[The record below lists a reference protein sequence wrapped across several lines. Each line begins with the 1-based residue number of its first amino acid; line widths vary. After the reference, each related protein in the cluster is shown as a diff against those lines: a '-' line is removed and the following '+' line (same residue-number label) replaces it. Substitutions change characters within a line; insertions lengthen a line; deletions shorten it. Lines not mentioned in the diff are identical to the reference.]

1 MSQFDILDEKARD
14 IIQNRILKGMIGPGS
29 DTWGV
34 DESEEII
41 SDYPLQRYFSSIIF
55 PDKTICKTIDEK
67 ESADAESEALKE
79 AKETNEENLEK
90 PKEEDSKFSGIANP
104 NDDDLKISQNNF
116 FPTNIGISVALRKDI
131 KSIDIVFSF
140 GLYYQPKQYEIKIK
154 IPQAGY
160 DSFFEEGIP
169 VPLIWRDILKY
180 EDGFMFLERDLK
192 GEQSKPERENG
203 EYGQFDRFKHYSN
216 LKRQTE
222 EGGYFSAYYYIN
234 YLEKLVSR
242 VWKRKDIQRPE
253 TIIIENTTKPIPLNI
268 GEGIY
273 KDTRV
278 GYNIKVY
285 PSSSSNY
292 VKVQL
297 VNLSEKHA
305 SNRFSNKSEPLNK
318 KCLFQSSIAIKSE
331 GIVEYKDQSLST
343 YYSDPEIE
351 DKEAEEIEFIYRNVN
366 CYAVGHNCS
375 AKWNENHT
383 TVETTFL
390 PEQNIKDVINEF
402 DDNTLDDCL
411 DIKNLSHWGLP
422 METVILNLKRFV
434 RSYKEWIDK
443 QVSDL
448 QKLRKQEIEIANHLI
463 ERQKENYNRLNANI
477 DLLKDANVFKAF
489 QIANTAMLIQMII
502 SNDIS
507 FNGKDSNKGIE
518 GEKEVSKIRTDVE
531 FNSLDFFKSYQ
542 FGSNDRIK
550 ESPKYRPFQL
560 AFFILSLEE
569 MVNPEKRS
577 EKNTVDLIW
586 FPTGGGKTEAY
597 LAVTAFTI
605 AFRRIKNDIVFGG
618 TSVIMRYTLRLLT
631 AQQFER
637 ASRLITALEFLRK
650 QKEFKNDLKGGDGN
664 EITIGLWVGQAST
677 PNTIQDANKLL
688 DGEKYGMEAEAQK
701 GETGDP
707 HKYNEFQISS
717 CPWCGTKSIS
727 KDKNSNGKEI
737 WKYGFKSKRSDF
749 VIHCLNQKCTFHQ
762 RLPIQVID
770 EVLYENPPTLL
781 FGTVDKFAMLAWQE
795 NAHNFFKAN
804 TEDGLPPDL
813 IIQDELHLL
822 NGPLGSVT
830 GLFEST
836 IELLCTKNGIGP
848 KIISSTATTRNTDL
862 QIKRLYGNRKVN
874 VFPPSGINFD
884 DSFFAKESK
893 ECKRRYIGF
902 MPTGKTAI
910 DTQLQL
916 LAHLLVSRLEVFK
929 NKETKQRTD
938 NYWTIVS
945 YYNSLKDVGKIYNKV
960 GDEVSNFTSTL
971 QYRLSQLFQP
981 FDDYTFNFYG
991 IPSRTEELTSRVES
1005 AKIKSVLKE
1014 IEKPFQ
1020 EKNISERFTD
1030 KKIRYTTIEDVI
1042 DFVLAT
1048 NMISVG
1054 IDISRLNIMLLN
1066 GMPKNIAE
1074 YIQAS
1079 SRVGRKTKGLAIT
1092 LLDPNRAREKSY
1104 FEHFINFHSAFYKC
1118 VEPICITPFTENT
1131 IDKMLTT
1138 AFVTYIRN
1146 KVPAMAKDDAARY
1159 FEKEKADEFID
1170 FIKNRFSE
1178 NEEIMAY
1185 FINALNNLIDDW
1197 QSRANLGS
1205 KLTYKALLKRP
1216 TESQDDGV
1224 DWATMQSM
1232 REIDTDTFVEIK
1244 SVY

>member
-1 MSQFDILDEKARD
+1 MSQFDILDQTPRD
-14 IIQNRILKGMIGPGS
+14 IIQSRILKGMIGPGS
-29 DTWGV
+29 DIWGV
-34 DESEEII
+34 EDIEENI
-41 SDYPLQRYFSSIIF
+41 SDYPLQRYFSGIVF
-55 PDKTICKTIDEK
+55 PEKTICKTIDEK
-67 ESADAESEALKE
+67 ENADAESEASKE
-79 AKETNEENLEK
+79 VKETNEENIEK
-90 PKEEDSKFSGIANP
+90 PKEIETKLTGIASFN
-104 NDDDLKISQNNF
+104 NNELKISQNNF
-116 FPTNIGISVALRKDI
+116 FPTNIGLSVAIQKDI
-131 KSIDIVFSF
+131 KTIDVTFSF
-140 GLYYQPKQYEIKIK
+140 GLYYQPKQSEIKIK
-154 IPQAGY
+154 IIQAGY
-160 DSFFEEGIP
+160 DSFFEDGIP
-169 VPLIWRDILKY
+169 IPLAWRDILKY
-180 EDGFMFLERDLK
+180 ENGFMFLERDLK
-192 GEQSKPERENG
+192 GEQSKPERGNG
-203 EYGQFDRFKHYSN
+203 EYGQFDKFKYSSN
-216 LKRQTE
+216 LKLQTD

-242 VWKRKDIQRPE
+242 VWKRKDFEITE
-253 TIIIENTTKPIPLNI
+253 KIVIENTTKPILLNL
-268 GEGIY
+268 GHGIY

-285 PSSSSNY
+285 PASNSNY
-292 VKVQL
+292 IKVQL
-297 VNLSEKHA
+297 VNLSEKHP

-318 KCLFQSSIAIKSE
+318 KCLFQTTISIKSE
-331 GIVEYKDQSLST
+331 GITEYKDHTLST
-343 YYSDPEIE
+343 YYPDGELE
-351 DKEAEEIEFIYRNVN
+351 DKEAEEIEFIYRNVKS
-366 CYAVGHNCS
+366 YAVGHNCS

-383 TVETTFL
+383 LAETTFL

-411 DIKNLSHWGLP
+411 DIKNLSYWGVP
-422 METVILNLKRFV
+422 KKAIISNLKRFIK
-434 RSYKEWIDK
+434 SYKGW
-443 QVSDL
+443 
-448 QKLRKQEIEIANHLI
+448 I
-463 ERQKENYNRLNANI
+463 ERQKIESNKLSRNEIKIANRIIGRQKESLNRLDSNI
-477 DLLKDANVFKAF
+477 DLLSDDKVFKAF
-489 QIANTAMLIQMII
+489 QLANTAMLIQMII
-502 SNDIS
+502 SIDVS
-507 FNGKDSNKGIE
+507 FNGKDATKGIE
-518 GEKEVSKIRTDVE
+518 GEKDIDKIRTDVD
-531 FNSLDFFKSYQ
+531 FNSLDFFKNYPFSIE
-542 FGSNDRIK
+542 NRIK
-550 ESPKYRPFQL
+550 SSPKYRPFQL
-560 AFFILSLEE
+560 AFLILSIEE
-569 MVNPEKRS
+569 MVNPEKRQQN
-577 EKNTVDLIW
+577 NTVDLIW

-605 AFRRIKNDIVFGG
+605 AYRRINNDLNFGG

-637 ASRLITALEFLRK
+637 ASRLISALEFLRR
-650 QKEFKNDLKGGDGN
+650 QKEFKSDLKDGDGN

-677 PNTIQDANKLL
+677 PNTIQEANKLL

-701 GETGDP
+701 GENGDP

-727 KDKNSNGKEI
+727 KDKKSNGKEV

-749 VIHCLNQKCTFHQ
+749 IIYCLNQKCTFHK
-762 RLPIQVID
+762 RLPIQVVD
-770 EVLYENPPTLL
+770 EVLYQNPPTLL

-804 TEDGLPPDL
+804 TDEGLPPDL

-848 KIISSTATTRNTDL
+848 KIISSTATIRNTDL
-862 QIKRLYGNRKVN
+862 QIKKLYGNRRVN
-874 VFPPSGINFD
+874 VFPPSGINYE
-884 DSFFAKESK
+884 DSFFAKESNK
-893 ECKRRYIGF
+893 SKRRYIGF

-929 NKETKQRTD
+929 NAATKSRTD

-971 QYRLSQLFQP
+971 QYRLSTLFQP
-981 FDDYTFNFYG
+981 FDEYAFNYYG

-1014 IEKPFQ
+1014 IEKPFDESKLVTN
-1020 EKNISERFTD
+1020 EKGLRYLTD
-1030 KKIRYTTIEDVI
+1030 VV

-1079 SRVGRKTKGLAIT
+1079 SRVGRKNKGLVIT

-1104 FEHFINFHSAFYKC
+1104 FEHFINFHCAFYKC
-1118 VEPICITPFTENT
+1118 VEPISITPFTENT

-1138 AFVTYIRN
+1138 AFVAYIRN
-1146 KVPAMAKDDAARY
+1146 KIPAMAQDDAARY
-1159 FEKEKADEFID
+1159 FEKVKADEFID
-1170 FIKNRFSE
+1170 FIQKRFSDDP
-1178 NEEIMAY
+1178 EITSY
-1185 FINALNNLIDDW
+1185 FICSINELIEDW
-1197 QSRANLGS
+1197 QNRASLGS
-1205 KLTYKALLKRP
+1205 KLTYKSLLKRP
-1216 TESQDDGV
+1216 TERQDDGV

>member
-1 MSQFDILDEKARD
+1 MSQFDILDEKARE
-14 IIQNRILKGMIGPGS
+14 IIQSRILQGMIGPGS

-34 DESEEII
+34 EDKEEII
-41 SDYPLQRYFSSIIF
+41 SDYPLQRYFSGIVF
-55 PDKTICKTIDEK
+55 PDKTICKSIDEK
-67 ESADAESEALKE
+67 ENSDAESDASIES
-79 AKETNEENLEK
+79 KETNEEVMEK
-90 PKEEDSKFSGIANP
+90 QKEVETKISGIANP
-104 NDDDLKISQNNF
+104 NDDELKISQNNF
-116 FPTNIGISVALRKDI
+116 FPTNIGLSVALQKDI
-131 KSIDIVFSF
+131 KTIDVTFSF
-140 GLYYQPKQYEIKIK
+140 GLYYQPKQSEIKIK
-154 IPQAGY
+154 INQVGY

-169 VPLIWRDILKY
+169 IPLAWRDILKY
-180 EDGFMFLERDLK
+180 EEGFMFLERDLK
-192 GEQSKPERENG
+192 GEQSKPKRENG
-203 EYGQFDRFKHYSN
+203 EYGQFDKFKHYSN

-242 VWKRKDIQRPE
+242 VWKRKDFQITE
-253 TIIIENTTKPIPLNI
+253 KVVIKNSTKPILLNL
-268 GEGIY
+268 GDGIY
-273 KDTRV
+273 IDTKV

-285 PSSSSNY
+285 PASKSKY
-292 VKVQL
+292 VKVQV
-297 VNLSEKHA
+297 VNLSEKHP

-318 KCLFQSSIAIKSE
+318 KCLFQTEISIKSN
-331 GIVEYKDQSLST
+331 GITEYKDHTLST
-343 YYSDPEIE
+343 YYPDAELE

-366 CYAVGHNCS
+366 SYAVGHNCS
-375 AKWNENHT
+375 AKWNENHS
-383 TVETTFL
+383 VIQTTFL

-402 DDNTLDDCL
+402 DDNSLDDCL
-411 DIKNLSHWGLP
+411 DIKNLSNWGLP
-422 METVILNLKRFV
+422 KETIISNLKRFV
-434 RSYKEWIDK
+434 KSYLEWIE
-443 QVSDL
+443 
-448 QKLRKQEIEIANHLI
+448 KQETEVNKLTRAESEIANRLVD
-463 ERQKENYNRLNANI
+463 RQKENFNRLNSNV
-477 DLLKDANVFKAF
+477 DLLNDDKVFRAF
-489 QIANTAMLIQMII
+489 QIANTAMLIQLIV
-502 SNDIS
+502 SNDKRL
-507 FNGKDSNKGIE
+507 GKI
-518 GEKEVSKIRTDVE
+518 EKEISE
-531 FNSLDFFKSYQ
+531 FDAELNFDNLVFFKTYDSKKQ
-542 FGSNDRIK
+542 LGFI
-550 ESPKYRPFQL
+550 PKYRPFQL

-569 MVNPEKRS
+569 MVDPEKRQQ
-577 EKNTVDLIW
+577 KNTVDLIW

-605 AFRRIKNDIVFGG
+605 AYRRIKNDLNFGG

-637 ASRLITALEFLRK
+637 ASRLITSLEFLRK
-650 QKEFKNDLKGGDGN
+650 QKEFKNDLKDGEGN

-677 PNTIQDANKLL
+677 PNDVEGAAFLVKKM
-688 DGEKYGMEAEAQK
+688 GEEAGKKDLK
-701 GETGDP
+701 GEP
-707 HKYNEFQISS
+707 EKYNEFQISS
-717 CPWCGTKSIS
+717 CPFCGTKTIS
-727 KDKNSNGKEI
+727 KGNNH
-737 WKYGFKSKRSDF
+737 WKYGFDSKQGRQKDF
-749 VIHCLNQKCTFHQ
+749 IISCLNQKCTFHK
-762 RLPIQVID
+762 RLPIQVVD
-770 EVLYENPPTLL
+770 EVLYQNPPTLL

-804 TEDGLPPDL
+804 TDEGLPPDL

-874 VFPPSGINFD
+874 VFPPSGINYD

-893 ECKRRYIGF
+893 ESKRRYIGF

-929 NKETKQRTD
+929 NLETKSRTD

-981 FDDYTFNFYG
+981 FDEYSFNFYG

-1014 IEKPFQ
+1014 IEKPFNESKLVTR
-1020 EKNISERFTD
+1020 EKGLKYLTD
-1030 KKIRYTTIEDVI
+1030 VV

-1054 IDISRLNIMLLN
+1054 IDISRLNIMVLN

-1118 VEPICITPFTENT
+1118 VEPISITPFTENT

-1146 KVPAMAKDDAARY
+1146 KIPAMAKDDAARY

-1170 FIKNRFSE
+1170 FIKIRFGDNPDIIS
-1178 NEEIMAY
+1178 Y
-1185 FINALNNLIDDW
+1185 FISSINELIKDW
-1197 QSRANLGS
+1197 QNRASLGS
-1205 KLTYKALLKRP
+1205 KLTYKSLLKRP
-1216 TESQDDGV
+1216 TERQDYGV

>member
-1 MSQFDILDEKARD
+1 MNQFDILDEKARD
-14 IIQNRILKGMIGPGS
+14 IIQSRILKGMIGPGS

-34 DESEEII
+34 EDKEEII
-41 SDYPLQRYFSSIIF
+41 SDYPLQRYFSGIVF
-55 PDKTICKTIDEK
+55 PDKTICKTIYEK
-67 ESADAESEALKE
+67 ENADAESDASIES
-79 AKETNEENLEK
+79 KETNEEVIEK
-90 PKEEDSKFSGIANP
+90 QKVVETKLTGIANP
-104 NDDDLKISQNNF
+104 NDDELKISQNNF
-116 FPTNIGISVALRKDI
+116 FPTNIGLSVALQKDI
-131 KSIDIVFSF
+131 KTIDVTFSF
-140 GLYYQPKQYEIKIK
+140 GLYYQPKQSEIKIK
-154 IPQAGY
+154 INQAGY

-169 VPLIWRDILKY
+169 IPLAWRDILKY
-180 EDGFMFLERDLK
+180 EEGFMFLERDLK

-203 EYGQFDRFKHYSN
+203 EYGQFDNFKHYNN

-242 VWKRKDIQRPE
+242 VWKRKDFQITE
-253 TIIIENTTKPIPLNI
+253 KVVIENTTKPILLNL
-268 GEGIY
+268 GDGIY
-273 KDTRV
+273 KDTKV

-285 PSSSSNY
+285 PASNSNY

-297 VNLSEKHA
+297 VNLSEKHP
-305 SNRFSNKSEPLNK
+305 SNRFSNKSESLNK
-318 KCLFQSSIAIKSE
+318 KCLFQTVISIKSD
-331 GIVEYKDQSLST
+331 GITEYKDHTLST
-343 YYSDPEIE
+343 YYPEVELE

-366 CYAVGHNCS
+366 SYAVGHNCS

-383 TVETTFL
+383 VAETTFL

-402 DDNTLDDCL
+402 DNNSLDDCL
-411 DIKNLSHWGLP
+411 DIKNLSNWGFP
-422 METVILNLKRFV
+422 KETVISNLKRFV
-434 RSYKEWIDK
+434 KSYKEWIE
-443 QVSDL
+443 
-448 QKLRKQEIEIANHLI
+448 KQETDVNELNRTESEIANRLI
-463 ERQKENYNRLNANI
+463 DRQKENFNRLNSNV
-477 DLLKDANVFKAF
+477 DLLNDDKVFRAF
-489 QIANTAMLIQMII
+489 QIANTAMLIQLIV
-502 SNDIS
+502 SNDKRL
-507 FNGKDSNKGIE
+507 GKV
-518 GEKEVSKIRTDVE
+518 EKEISE
-531 FNSLDFFKSYQ
+531 FDIELNFDNLEFFKTYDSKKQ
-542 FGSNDRIK
+542 LGFI
-550 ESPKYRPFQL
+550 PKYRPFQL

-569 MVNPEKRS
+569 MVKPEKRQQ
-577 EKNTVDLIW
+577 KNTVDLIW

-605 AFRRIKNDIVFGG
+605 AYRRIKNDLNFGG

-637 ASRLITALEFLRK
+637 ASRLISSLEFLRK
-650 QKEFKNDLKGGDGN
+650 QKEFKNDLKDGEGN

-677 PNTIQDANKLL
+677 PNTIQEANKLL

-701 GETGDP
+701 GNNGDP

-717 CPWCGTKSIS
+717 CPWCGTKLIS
-727 KDKNSNGKEI
+727 KVKNTNGKEV
-737 WKYGFKSKRSDF
+737 WKYGFKSKRNDF
-749 VIHCLNQKCTFHQ
+749 IINCLNQKCTFHK
-762 RLPIQVID
+762 RLPIQVVD
-770 EVLYENPPTLL
+770 EVLYQNPPTLL

-804 TEDGLPPDL
+804 TDEGLPPDL

-836 IELLCTKNGIGP
+836 IELLCTKNGIAP

-874 VFPPSGINFD
+874 VFPPSGINYD

-893 ECKRRYIGF
+893 KSKRRYIGF

-916 LAHLLVSRLEVFK
+916 LAHLLVSRLEVYK
-929 NKETKQRTD
+929 NLETKSRTD

-971 QYRLSQLFQP
+971 QYRLSQLFHP
-981 FDDYTFNFYG
+981 FDEYSFNFYG

-1014 IEKPFQ
+1014 IEKPFDESKLVTR
-1020 EKNISERFTD
+1020 EKGLKYLTD
-1030 KKIRYTTIEDVI
+1030 VV

-1054 IDISRLNIMLLN
+1054 IDISRLNIMVLN

-1079 SRVGRKTKGLAIT
+1079 SRVGRKTRGLAIT

-1118 VEPICITPFTENT
+1118 VEPISITPFTENT

-1138 AFVTYIRN
+1138 AFVAYIRN
-1146 KVPAMAKDDAARY
+1146 KIPAMAKDDAARY
-1159 FEKEKADEFID
+1159 FEKGKAEEFID
-1170 FIKNRFSE
+1170 FIKIRFGDDPDIIS
-1178 NEEIMAY
+1178 Y
-1185 FINALNNLIDDW
+1185 FINSINKLIEDW
-1197 QSRANLGS
+1197 QNRASLGS
-1205 KLTYKALLKRP
+1205 KLTYKSLLKRP
-1216 TESQDDGV
+1216 TDRQDDGV

>member
-1 MSQFDILDEKARD
+1 MSKFDFLDEKARD
-14 IIQNRILKGMIGPGS
+14 IIQSRILKGMIGPGS

-34 DESEEII
+34 EDKEEII
-41 SDYPLQRYFSSIIF
+41 SDYPLQRYFSGIVF
-55 PDKTICKTIDEK
+55 PNKTICKTIDEK
-67 ESADAESEALKE
+67 ENTEAQSDAPIGST
-79 AKETNEENLEK
+79 ETNEEDFQR
-90 PKEEDSKFSGIANP
+90 PKENETKLSGIANP
-104 NDDDLKISQNNF
+104 NDDELKISQNNF
-116 FPTNIGISVALRKDI
+116 FPTNIGLSIALQKDI
-131 KSIDIVFSF
+131 KTIDVTFSF
-140 GLYYQPKQYEIKIK
+140 GLYYQPKQSEIKIK
-154 IPQAGY
+154 INQAGY

-169 VPLIWRDILKY
+169 IPLAWRDILKY
-180 EDGFMFLERDLK
+180 ENGFMFLERELK
-192 GEQSKPERENG
+192 GEQTKPEREEG
-203 EYGQFDRFKHYSN
+203 EYGQYDRFKTKSN
-216 LKRQTE
+216 LTRQSQ

-234 YLEKLVSR
+234 YLDKIINKGR
-242 VWKRKDIQRPE
+242 IWKRKDFQITE
-253 TIIIENTTKPIPLNI
+253 TIVIENTIKPILLNL
-268 GEGIY
+268 GDSIY

-285 PSSSSNY
+285 PASNSNY

-297 VNLSEKHA
+297 VNLSEKHP

-318 KCLFQSSIAIKSE
+318 KCLFQSSIAIQSD
-331 GIVEYKDQSLST
+331 GITEYKDHSLST
-343 YYSDPEIE
+343 YYPDAELE

-366 CYAVGHNCS
+366 SYAVGHNCS

-383 TVETTFL
+383 IAETTFL

-402 DDNTLDDCL
+402 DDNSLDDCLDDCL
-411 DIKNLSHWGLP
+411 DIKNLSNWGLP
-422 METVILNLKRFV
+422 KETVISNLKRFV
-434 RSYKEWIDK
+434 KSYKEWIE
-443 QVSDL
+443 
-448 QKLRKQEIEIANHLI
+448 KQETEVNKLNRAENEIANRLLD
-463 ERQKENYNRLNANI
+463 RQKENFNRLNFNV
-477 DLLKDANVFKAF
+477 DLLSDDKVFRAF
-489 QIANTAMLIQMII
+489 QIANTAMFIQLIV
-502 SNDIS
+502 SNDKRL
-507 FNGKDSNKGIE
+507 GKV
-518 GEKEVSKIRTDVE
+518 EKEISE
-531 FNSLDFFKSYQ
+531 FDTELNFDNLDFFRTYDSKKHLG
-542 FGSNDRIK
+542 FI
-550 ESPKYRPFQL
+550 PKYRPFQL

-569 MVNPEKRS
+569 IVNPEKRQ
-577 EKNTVDLIW
+577 ERNTVDLIW

-597 LAVTAFTI
+597 LTVTAFTI
-605 AFRRIKNDIVFGG
+605 AYRRINNDLNFGG

-637 ASRLITALEFLRK
+637 ASRLISALEFLRK
-650 QKEFKNDLKGGDGN
+650 QKEFKNDLKDGEGN

-677 PNTIQDANKLL
+677 PNTIQEANKLL

-701 GETGDP
+701 GINGDP

-727 KDKNSNGKEI
+727 KVKNSNGEEV

-749 VIHCLNQKCTFHQ
+749 IIHCLNQKCTFRK
-762 RLPIQVID
+762 RLPIQVVD
-770 EVLYENPPTLL
+770 EVLYQNPPTLL

-804 TEDGLPPDL
+804 TDEGLPPDL

-874 VFPPSGINFD
+874 VFPPSGINYD
-884 DSFFAKESK
+884 YSFFAKESK
-893 ECKRRYIGF
+893 ESKRRYIGF

-916 LAHLLVSRLEVFK
+916 LAHLLVSRLEVYK
-929 NKETKQRTD
+929 NLETKSRTD

-981 FDDYTFNFYG
+981 FDEYSFNFYG

-1014 IEKPFQ
+1014 IEKPFDESKLVTR
-1020 EKNISERFTD
+1020 EKGLKYLTD
-1030 KKIRYTTIEDVI
+1030 VV

-1054 IDISRLNIMLLN
+1054 IDISRLNIMVLN

-1118 VEPICITPFTENT
+1118 VEPISITPFTENT

-1146 KVPAMAKDDAARY
+1146 KIPAMAKDDAARY
-1159 FEKEKADEFID
+1159 FEKEKAQEFID
-1170 FIKNRFSE
+1170 FIKIRFGDDPDIIS
-1178 NEEIMAY
+1178 Y
-1185 FINALNNLIDDW
+1185 FINSINELIEDW
-1197 QSRANLGS
+1197 QNRASLGS
-1205 KLTYKALLKRP
+1205 KLTYKSLLKRP
-1216 TESQDDGV
+1216 TERQDDGV

>member
-14 IIQNRILKGMIGPGS
+14 IIQGRILKGMIGPGS

-34 DESEEII
+34 EDKEEII
-41 SDYPLQRYFSSIIF
+41 SDYPLQRYFSGIVF

-67 ESADAESEALKE
+67 ENTEAQSDAPIGST
-79 AKETNEENLEK
+79 ETNEEDFQR
-90 PKEEDSKFSGIANP
+90 PKENETKLSGIANP
-104 NDDDLKISQNNF
+104 NDDELKISQNNF
-116 FPTNIGISVALRKDI
+116 FPTNIGLSVALQKDI
-131 KSIDIVFSF
+131 NTIDVTFSF
-140 GLYYQPKQYEIKIK
+140 GLYYQPKQSEIKIK
-154 IPQAGY
+154 INQAGY

-169 VPLIWRDILKY
+169 IPLAWRDILKY
-180 EDGFMFLERDLK
+180 EEGFMFLERDLK

-203 EYGQFDRFKHYSN
+203 EYGQFDKFKHFSN

-242 VWKRKDIQRPE
+242 VWKRKDFQITE
-253 TIIIENTTKPIPLNI
+253 KIVIENTSKPILLNL
-268 GEGIY
+268 GDGIY

-285 PSSSSNY
+285 PASNSNY
-292 VKVQL
+292 IKVQI
-297 VNLSEKHA
+297 VNLSEKHP

-318 KCLFQSSIAIKSE
+318 KCLFQTVISIKSE
-331 GIVEYKDQSLST
+331 GITEYKDHTLST
-343 YYSDPEIE
+343 YYPDAELE

-366 CYAVGHNCS
+366 SYAVGHNCS

-383 TVETTFL
+383 LAETTFL

-402 DDNTLDDCL
+402 DDNSLDDCL
-411 DIKNLSHWGLP
+411 DIKNLSNWGLP
-422 METVILNLKRFV
+422 KETVIANLKRFV
-434 RSYKEWIDK
+434 KSYKEWIE
-443 QVSDL
+443 
-448 QKLRKQEIEIANHLI
+448 KQETEVIKLNRTESEIANRLLD
-463 ERQKENYNRLNANI
+463 RQKENFNRLNSNV
-477 DLLKDANVFKAF
+477 DLLNDDKVFRAF
-489 QIANTAMLIQMII
+489 QIANTAMLIQLIV
-502 SNDIS
+502 SNDKRL
-507 FNGKDSNKGIE
+507 GKV
-518 GEKEVSKIRTDVE
+518 EKEISEFDVE
-531 FNSLDFFKSYQ
+531 LNFDNLEFFKTYDSKKQ
-542 FGSNDRIK
+542 LGFI
-550 ESPKYRPFQL
+550 PKYRPFQL

-569 MVNPEKRS
+569 MVNPEKRQQ
-577 EKNTVDLIW
+577 KNTVDLIW

-605 AFRRIKNDIVFGG
+605 AYRRINNDLNFGG

-637 ASRLITALEFLRK
+637 ASRLISSLEFLRK
-650 QKEFKNDLKGGDGN
+650 QKEFKNDLKDGEGN

-677 PNTIQDANKLL
+677 PNTIQEANKLL

-701 GETGDP
+701 GNNGDP

-727 KDKNSNGKEI
+727 KVKNNNGKEV

-749 VIHCLNQKCTFHQ
+749 IIHCLNQKCTFHK
-762 RLPIQVID
+762 RLPIQVVD
-770 EVLYENPPTLL
+770 EVLYQNPPTLL

-804 TEDGLPPDL
+804 TDEGLPPDL

-874 VFPPSGINFD
+874 VFPPSGINYD

-893 ECKRRYIGF
+893 ESKRRYIGF

-929 NKETKQRTD
+929 NLETKSRTD

-981 FDDYTFNFYG
+981 FDEYSFNFYG

-1014 IEKPFQ
+1014 IEKPFDESKLVTR
-1020 EKNISERFTD
+1020 EKGLKYLTD
-1030 KKIRYTTIEDVI
+1030 VV

-1054 IDISRLNIMLLN
+1054 IDISRLNIMVLN

-1118 VEPICITPFTENT
+1118 VEPISITPFTENT

-1146 KVPAMAKDDAARY
+1146 KIPAMAKDDAARY
-1159 FEKEKADEFID
+1159 FEKEKAEEFIH
-1170 FIKNRFSE
+1170 FIKNRFGDDPDITS
-1178 NEEIMAY
+1178 Y
-1185 FINALNNLIDDW
+1185 FISSINDLIEDW
-1197 QSRANLGS
+1197 QNRASLGS
-1205 KLTYKALLKRP
+1205 KLTYKSLLKRP
-1216 TESQDDGV
+1216 TERQDDGV

>member
-1 MSQFDILDEKARD
+1 MSQFDTLDKKARD
-14 IIQNRILKGMIGPGS
+14 IIQSRILKGMIGPGS
-29 DTWGV
+29 DTWGI
-34 DESEEII
+34 EETEEII
-41 SDYPLQRYFSSIIF
+41 SDYPLQRYFSAIVF

-67 ESADAESEALKE
+67 EDADAESEAPIE
-79 AKETNEENLEK
+79 SNEVNEEDLK
-90 PKEEDSKFSGIANP
+90 KQKEDESKLSGIANQ
-104 NDDDLKISQNNF
+104 NDNEIKISQNNF
-116 FPTNIGISVALRKDI
+116 FPTNIGLSVALKKDI
-131 KSIDIVFSF
+131 KIIDVTFSF
-140 GLYYQPKQYEIKIK
+140 GLYYKPKQSEIKIK
-154 IPQAGY
+154 INQAGY

-169 VPLIWRDILKY
+169 IPLAWREILKF
-180 EDGFMFLERDLK
+180 ENGFMFLERELK

-203 EYGQFDRFKHYSN
+203 EYGQLDSFKNKSN
-216 LKRQTE
+216 LKRQTD

-234 YLEKLVSR
+234 FLEKLVSR
-242 VWKRKDIQRPE
+242 VWKRKDFQITE
-253 TIIIENTTKPIPLNI
+253 KIVIDNTTKPILLNL
-268 GEGIY
+268 GDGIY

-278 GYNIKVY
+278 GYNIKFY
-285 PSSSSNY
+285 PASNANY
-292 VKVQL
+292 VKIQL
-297 VNLSEKHA
+297 VNLSEKHP

-318 KCLFQSSIAIKSE
+318 KCLFQTSIAIQSV
-331 GIVEYKDQSLST
+331 GITEYKDHTLST
-343 YYSDPEIE
+343 YYPDAELE

-366 CYAVGHNCS
+366 SFAVGHNCS
-375 AKWNENHT
+375 AKWSENHT
-383 TVETTFL
+383 LAETTFL

-402 DDNTLDDCL
+402 DDNSLDDCL
-411 DIKNLSHWGLP
+411 DIKNLSYWGLSR
-422 METVILNLKRFV
+422 EKVISNLKRFV
-434 RSYKEWIDK
+434 SSYKGWIE
-443 QVSDL
+443 
-448 QKLRKQEIEIANHLI
+448 KQEAEAIKLNRTENGIASRLI
-463 ERQKENYNRLNANI
+463 NRQKENHERLISNV
-477 DLLKDANVFKAF
+477 DLLLNDNVFKAF
-489 QIANTAMLIQMII
+489 QIANTAMLIQLII
-502 SNDIS
+502 SNDIR
-507 FNGKDSNKGIE
+507 FGKV
-518 GEKEVSKIRTDVE
+518 EKELSEIDKDLN
-531 FNSLDFFKSYQ
+531 FDNLDFFKTYDSKKHLG
-542 FGSNDRIK
+542 FI
-550 ESPKYRPFQL
+550 PKYRPFQL
-560 AFFILSLEE
+560 AFFILSIEE
-569 MVNPEKRS
+569 MVNPEKRQQ
-577 EKNTVDLIW
+577 KNTVDLIW

-605 AFRRIKNDIVFGG
+605 AHRRINNELNFGG

-637 ASRLITALEFLRK
+637 ASRLISALEFLRK
-650 QKEFKNDLKGGDGN
+650 QQEFKNDLKDGEGN

-677 PNTIQDANKLL
+677 PNTIQEANKLL

-701 GETGDP
+701 GNNGDP

-717 CPWCGTKSIS
+717 CPWCGTKAIS
-727 KDKNSNGKEI
+727 KVKNTNGKEV
-737 WKYGFKSKRSDF
+737 WKYGFKSKRNDLI
-749 VIHCLNQKCTFHQ
+749 IHCLNQKCTFHK
-762 RLPIQVID
+762 RLPIQVVD
-770 EVLYENPPTLL
+770 EVLYENPPTIL

-804 TEDGLPPDL
+804 TDEGRPPDL

-830 GLFEST
+830 GLFESA

-874 VFPPSGINFD
+874 VFPPSGINYD

-893 ECKRRYIGF
+893 ESKRRYIGF

-929 NKETKQRTD
+929 NLETKSSTD

-981 FDDYTFNFYG
+981 FDEYSFNFYG

-1014 IEKPFQ
+1014 IEKPFDESKLVTR
-1020 EKNISERFTD
+1020 EKGLKYLTD
-1030 KKIRYTTIEDVI
+1030 VV

-1054 IDISRLNIMLLN
+1054 IDISRLNIMVLN

-1079 SRVGRKTKGLAIT
+1079 SRVGRKTKGLVIT

-1118 VEPICITPFTENT
+1118 VEPISITPFTENT

-1146 KVPAMAKDDAARY
+1146 KIPAMASDDSARY
-1159 FEKEKADEFID
+1159 FEKIKADEFID
-1170 FIKNRFSE
+1170 FITNRFDDNPE
-1178 NEEIMAY
+1178 VTAY
-1185 FINALNNLIDDW
+1185 FMSSLNRLIDDW
-1197 QSRANLGS
+1197 QNRANSGS

-1216 TESQDDGV
+1216 TERQDDGV

>member
-1 MSQFDILDEKARD
+1 MSQFDVLDEKARD
-14 IIQNRILKGMIGPGS
+14 IIQSRILKGMIGPGS

-34 DESEEII
+34 EDKEEII
-41 SDYPLQRYFSSIIF
+41 SDYPLQRYFSGIVF

-67 ESADAESEALKE
+67 ENNEAQSDAPIGST
-79 AKETNEENLEK
+79 ETNEEDFQRS
-90 PKEEDSKFSGIANP
+90 KENETKSLGISNP
-104 NDDDLKISQNNF
+104 NDDELKISQNNF
-116 FPTNIGISVALRKDI
+116 FPTNIGLSIALQKNI
-131 KSIDIVFSF
+131 KAIDVTFSF
-140 GLYYQPKQYEIKIK
+140 GLYYQPKPSEIKIK
-154 IPQAGY
+154 INQAGY

-169 VPLIWRDILKY
+169 IPLAWRDLLKY
-180 EDGFMFLERDLK
+180 ENGYMFLERELQ
-192 GEQSKPERENG
+192 GEQTKQGREEG
-203 EYGQFDRFKHYSN
+203 EYGQYDRFKTKSN
-216 LKRQTE
+216 LTRQSP
-222 EGGYFSAYYYIN
+222 EGGYFSAYYYIS
-234 YLEKLVSR
+234 YLDKIVNKGR
-242 VWKRKDIQRPE
+242 IWKRKDFQITE
-253 TIIIENTTKPIPLNI
+253 TIVIATTIKPILLNL
-268 GEGIY
+268 GDGIH

-278 GYNIKVY
+278 AYNIKVY
-285 PSSSSNY
+285 AASNSNY
-292 VKVQL
+292 LKVQI
-297 VNLSEKHA
+297 VNLSEKHP

-318 KCLFQSSIAIKSE
+318 KCLFQAAISIKSE
-331 GIVEYKDQSLST
+331 GITEYKDYTLST
-343 YYSDPEIE
+343 YYPPGELE
-351 DKEAEEIEFIYRNVN
+351 DKETEEIEFVYRKVN
-366 CYAVGHNCS
+366 SYAVGHNCS

-383 TVETTFL
+383 VAETTFL

-402 DDNTLDDCL
+402 DDNSLDDCI
-411 DIKNLSHWGLP
+411 DIKYLSNWGLP
-422 METVILNLKRFV
+422 KESVISNLKRFV
-434 RSYKEWIDK
+434 KSYKEWTE
-443 QVSDL
+443 
-448 QKLRKQEIEIANHLI
+448 KQEKEVNKLNRAENEIANRLLD
-463 ERQKENYNRLNANI
+463 RQKEIFNRLNFNV
-477 DLLKDANVFKAF
+477 DLLNDDKVYRAF
-489 QIANTAMLIQMII
+489 QIANTAMLIQLIV
-502 SNDIS
+502 SKDKRL
-507 FNGKDSNKGIE
+507 GKE
-518 GEKEVSKIRTDVE
+518 EKEISEFDLELNFDNLEFFKNYDSKKH
-531 FNSLDFFKSYQ
+531 LDF
-542 FGSNDRIK
+542 I
-550 ESPKYRPFQL
+550 PKYRPFQL

-569 MVNPEKRS
+569 IVNPDKRQQ
-577 EKNTVDLIW
+577 KNTVDLIW

-605 AFRRIKNDIVFGG
+605 AYRRINNEQNFRG

-637 ASRLITALEFLRK
+637 ASRLISSLEFLRK
-650 QKEFKNDLKGGDGN
+650 QKEFKSDLKYGEGN

-677 PNTIQDANKLL
+677 PNTIQEANKLL

-701 GETGDP
+701 GNNGDP

-717 CPWCGTKSIS
+717 CPWCGTKLIS
-727 KDKNSNGKEI
+727 KVKNTNGKEV
-737 WKYGFKSKRSDF
+737 WKYGFKSKRNDF
-749 VIHCLNQKCTFHQ
+749 IIHCLNQNCTFHD

-770 EVLYENPPTLL
+770 EVLYQNPPTLL
-781 FGTVDKFAMLAWQE
+781 FGTVDKFAMLAWHE

-804 TEDGLPPDL
+804 TDEGLPPEL

-862 QIKRLYGNRKVN
+862 QIKRLYGNRKVAM
-874 VFPPSGINFD
+874 FPPSGINYD
-884 DSFFAKESK
+884 DSYFAKESR
-893 ECKRRYIGF
+893 ESKRRYIGF

-929 NKETKQRTD
+929 NLETKSRTN

-981 FDDYTFNFYG
+981 FDEYSFNFYG

-1014 IEKPFQ
+1014 IEKCFDESRLVTS
-1020 EKNISERFTD
+1020 EKGMKYLTD
-1030 KKIRYTTIEDVI
+1030 VV

-1054 IDISRLNIMLLN
+1054 IDINRLNIMVLN

-1079 SRVGRKTKGLAIT
+1079 SRIGRNTKGLALT

-1104 FEHFINFHSAFYKC
+1104 FEHYINFHSAFYKC
-1118 VEPICITPFTENT
+1118 VEPISITPFTENT

-1138 AFVTYIRN
+1138 TFVAYIRN
-1146 KVPAMAKDDAARY
+1146 KIPGMAKDDSARY
-1159 FEKEKADEFID
+1159 FEKENAEEFIN
-1170 FIKNRFSE
+1170 FIKNRFCDDPD
-1178 NEEIMAY
+1178 IIPY
-1185 FINALNNLIDDW
+1185 FISSINELISDW
-1197 QSRANLGS
+1197 QNRANLGS
-1205 KLTYKALLKRP
+1205 KLTYKSLLKRP
-1216 TESQDDGV
+1216 TEKKVDGV
-1224 DWATMQSM
+1224 DWAIMQSM
-1232 REIDTDTFVEIK
+1232 REIDTDTFIEIK

>member
-14 IIQNRILKGMIGPGS
+14 IIQSRILKGMIGPGS

-34 DESEEII
+34 DDKEEII
-41 SDYPLQRYFSSIIF
+41 SDYPLQRYFSGIVF

-67 ESADAESEALKE
+67 ENADAESDASIES
-79 AKETNEENLEK
+79 KETNEEEIEK
-90 PKEEDSKFSGIANP
+90 QKEADTKLSGIANP
-104 NDDDLKISQNNF
+104 NDDELKISQNNF
-116 FPTNIGISVALRKDI
+116 FPTNIALSVALQKDI
-131 KSIDIVFSF
+131 KTIDVTFSF
-140 GLYYQPKQYEIKIK
+140 GLYYQPKQSEIKIK
-154 IPQAGY
+154 INQAGY

-169 VPLIWRDILKY
+169 IPLAWKDILKY
-180 EDGFMFLERDLK
+180 EEGFMFLERDLK

-203 EYGQFDRFKHYSN
+203 EYGQFDKFKHYSN

-242 VWKRKDIQRPE
+242 VWKRKDFQIAE
-253 TIIIENTTKPIPLNI
+253 KVLIENTTKPILLNLAD
-268 GEGIY
+268 GIY
-273 KDTRV
+273 KDTKV

-285 PSSSSNY
+285 PASNSNY

-297 VNLSEKHA
+297 VNLSEKHP

-318 KCLFQSSIAIKSE
+318 KCLFQSSIAIQSE
-331 GIVEYKDQSLST
+331 GITEYKDHSLST
-343 YYSDPEIE
+343 YYPDAELE
-351 DKEAEEIEFIYRNVN
+351 DKEAEEIEFIYRKVN
-366 CYAVGHNCS
+366 SYAVGHNCS

-383 TVETTFL
+383 IAETTFL

-402 DDNTLDDCL
+402 DDNSLDDCL
-411 DIKNLSHWGLP
+411 DIKNLSNWGLP
-422 METVILNLKRFV
+422 KETVISNLKRFV
-434 RSYKEWIDK
+434 KSYKEWIEK
-443 QVSDL
+443 QETEVN
-448 QKLRKQEIEIANHLI
+448 KLNRAEIEIANRLLD
-463 ERQKENYNRLNANI
+463 RQKENFNRLNFNV
-477 DLLKDANVFKAF
+477 DLLNDDKVYRAF
-489 QIANTAMLIQMII
+489 QIANTAMLIQLIV
-502 SNDIS
+502 SNDKRL
-507 FNGKDSNKGIE
+507 GKV
-518 GEKEVSKIRTDVE
+518 EKEISE
-531 FNSLDFFKSYQ
+531 FDLELNFDNLEFFKNYDSKKQ
-542 FGSNDRIK
+542 LGFI
-550 ESPKYRPFQL
+550 PKYRPFQL

-569 MVNPEKRS
+569 MVNPEKRQQ
-577 EKNTVDLIW
+577 KNTVDLIW

-605 AFRRIKNDIVFGG
+605 AYRRINNDLNFGG

-637 ASRLITALEFLRK
+637 ASRLISSLEFLRK
-650 QKEFKNDLKGGDGN
+650 QKEFKNDLKDGEGN

-677 PNTIQDANKLL
+677 PNTIQEANKLL

-701 GETGDP
+701 GNNGDP

-727 KDKNSNGKEI
+727 KVKNTNGKEI

-749 VIHCLNQKCTFHQ
+749 IIHCLNQKCTFHK
-762 RLPIQVID
+762 RLPIQVVD
-770 EVLYENPPTLL
+770 EVLYQNPPTLL

-804 TEDGLPPDL
+804 IDEGLPPDL

-822 NGPLGSVT
+822 NGPLGSIT

-874 VFPPSGINFD
+874 VFPPSGINYD

-893 ECKRRYIGF
+893 ESKRRYIGF

-916 LAHLLVSRLEVFK
+916 LAHLLVSRLEVYK
-929 NKETKQRTD
+929 NLETKSRTD

-981 FDDYTFNFYG
+981 FDEYSFNFYG

-1014 IEKPFQ
+1014 IEKPFDESKLVTR
-1020 EKNISERFTD
+1020 EKGLKYLTD
-1030 KKIRYTTIEDVI
+1030 VV

-1054 IDISRLNIMLLN
+1054 IDISRLNIMVLN

-1092 LLDPNRAREKSY
+1092 LLEPNRAREKSY

-1118 VEPICITPFTENT
+1118 VEPISITPFTENT

-1146 KVPAMAKDDAARY
+1146 KIPAMAKDDAARY
-1159 FEKEKADEFID
+1159 FEKEKAEEFID
-1170 FIKNRFSE
+1170 FIKIRFGDDPDIIS
-1178 NEEIMAY
+1178 Y
-1185 FINALNNLIDDW
+1185 FINSINELIEDW
-1197 QSRANLGS
+1197 QNRASLGS
-1205 KLTYKALLKRP
+1205 KLTYKSLLKRP
-1216 TESQDDGV
+1216 TERQDDGV

>member
-14 IIQNRILKGMIGPGS
+14 IIQSRILKGMIGPGS
-29 DTWGV
+29 DTWGI
-34 DESEEII
+34 EEIEEII
-41 SDYPLQRYFSSIIF
+41 SDYPLQRYFSGIIF
-55 PDKTICKTIDEK
+55 PDKTICRTIDEK
-67 ESADAESEALKE
+67 DSADAQSEASKE
-79 AKETNEENLEK
+79 GRDTNEENIEK
-90 PKEEDSKFSGIANP
+90 SKEVETNLSGIANP
-104 NDDDLKISQNNF
+104 NDSELKLSQNNF
-116 FPTNIGISVALRKDI
+116 FPTNIGLSVAIQNDI
-131 KSIDIVFSF
+131 KTLDVTFSF
-140 GLYYQPKQYEIKIK
+140 GLYYQPKQSEIKIK
-154 IPQAGY
+154 INQAGY

-169 VPLIWRDILKY
+169 ISLAWRDILKY
-180 EDGFMFLERDLK
+180 ENGFMFLERDLK

-203 EYGQFDRFKHYSN
+203 EYGQFDKFKHFNN
-216 LKRQTE
+216 LKRQTD

-234 YLEKLVSR
+234 YLEKLISR
-242 VWKRKDIQRPE
+242 VWKRKDFKITE
-253 TIIIENTTKPIPLNI
+253 KIFIENTSKPNFLNL
-268 GEGIY
+268 GEDIY
-273 KDTRV
+273 KDIQV
-278 GYNIKVY
+278 GYNVKIY
-285 PSSSSNY
+285 PSSNSNY

-297 VNLSEKHA
+297 VNLSEKQP
-305 SNRFSNKSEPLNK
+305 SNKFSNKSEPLNK
-318 KCLFQSSIAIKSE
+318 KCLFQSSISINSE
-331 GIVEYKDQSLST
+331 GINEYKDHTLST
-343 YYSDPEIE
+343 YYPDAELE

-366 CYAVGHNCS
+366 SYAVGHNCS
-375 AKWNENHT
+375 AKWNEEHT
-383 TVETTFL
+383 IVKTTFL

-402 DDNTLDDCL
+402 DDNSLDDCL
-411 DIKNLSHWGLP
+411 DIKNLSYWGLP
-422 METVILNLKRFV
+422 KEEVISNLKRFV
-434 RSYKEWIDK
+434 SSYKVWIE
-443 QVSDL
+443 
-448 QKLRKQEIEIANHLI
+448 KQEAETLLLNRKENEIASRLI
-463 ERQKENYNRLNANI
+463 KRQKENYERLYSNI
-477 DLLKDANVFKAF
+477 DLLIDGNIFKAF
-489 QIANTAMLIQMII
+489 QIANTAMLIQLIV
-502 SNDIS
+502 SNDKRL
-507 FNGKDSNKGIE
+507 GKV
-518 GEKEVSKIRTDVE
+518 EKEISE
-531 FNSLDFFKSYQ
+531 FDKDLNFDNLDFFKTYDSEQ
-542 FGSNDRIK
+542 QLGFV
-550 ESPKYRPFQL
+550 PKYRPFQL

-569 MVNPEKRS
+569 MINPVSRQHRK
-577 EKNTVDLIW
+577 TVDLIW

-605 AFRRIKNDIVFGG
+605 AYRRINNDSNFSG

-637 ASRLITALEFLRK
+637 ASRLISALEFLRK
-650 QKEFKNDLKGGDGN
+650 QKEFKNELKDGDGN

-677 PNTIQDANKLL
+677 PNTILEANKLL

-701 GETGDP
+701 GENGDL

-717 CPWCGTKSIS
+717 CPWCGTKLIS
-727 KDKNSNGKEI
+727 KAKNKDGKGV

-749 VIHCLNQKCTFHQ
+749 IIHCINQKCTFHK
-762 RLPIQVID
+762 RLPIQVVD
-770 EVLYENPPTLL
+770 EVLYQNPPTLL

-795 NAHNFFKAN
+795 HAHNFFKAN
-804 TEDGLPPDL
+804 TDDGLPPDL

-822 NGPLGSVT
+822 NGPLGSIT

-836 IELLCTKNGIGP
+836 IELLCTKNGVGP

-862 QIKRLYGNRKVN
+862 QIKRLYGNRNVN
-874 VFPPSGINFD
+874 VFPPSGINYN

-893 ECKRRYIGF
+893 ESKRRYIGF
-902 MPTGKTAI
+902 MPTGKTAV

-929 NKETKQRTD
+929 NVETKSRTD

-981 FDDYTFNFYG
+981 FDEYSFNFYG
-991 IPSRTEELTSRVES
+991 IPGRTEELTSRVES

-1014 IEKPFQ
+1014 IEKPFNENKLVAR
-1020 EKNISERFTD
+1020 EKGLKYLTD
-1030 KKIRYTTIEDVI
+1030 VV

-1054 IDISRLNIMLLN
+1054 IDISRLNIMVLN

-1079 SRVGRKTKGLAIT
+1079 SRVGRKTKGLALT

-1118 VEPICITPFTENT
+1118 VEPISITPFTENT

-1146 KVPAMAKDDAARY
+1146 KIPSMASDDAARY
-1159 FEKEKADEFID
+1159 FEKINADEFID
-1170 FIKNRFSE
+1170 FIKNRFDDNPE
-1178 NEEIMAY
+1178 VTEY
-1185 FINALNNLIDDW
+1185 FMSSLNQLIDDW

-1205 KLTYKALLKRP
+1205 KLTYKSLLKRP
-1216 TESQDDGV
+1216 TERQDDGV

-1232 REIDTDTFVEIK
+1232 REIDTDTFIEIK

>member
-14 IIQNRILKGMIGPGS
+14 IIQSRILKGMIGPGS

-34 DESEEII
+34 EDKEEII
-41 SDYPLQRYFSSIIF
+41 SDYPLQRYFSGIVF
-55 PDKTICKTIDEK
+55 PDKTICKSIYEK
-67 ESADAESEALKE
+67 ENADAESDASIES
-79 AKETNEENLEK
+79 KETNEEDIEK
-90 PKEEDSKFSGIANP
+90 QKEVETKLSGIANP

-116 FPTNIGISVALRKDI
+116 FPTNIGLSVALQKDI
-131 KSIDIVFSF
+131 KTIDVTFSF
-140 GLYYQPKQYEIKIK
+140 GLYYQPKQSLIKIK
-154 IPQAGY
+154 INQAGY

-169 VPLIWRDILKY
+169 IPLAWRDILKY
-180 EDGFMFLERDLK
+180 EEGFMFLERDLK
-192 GEQSKPERENG
+192 GEQTKPERENG
-203 EYGQFDRFKHYSN
+203 EYGQFDKFKHYRN

-234 YLEKLVSR
+234 YLEKLISR
-242 VWKRKDIQRPE
+242 VWKRKDLQITE
-253 TIIIENTTKPIPLNI
+253 KVVLENTTKPTLLNI
-268 GEGIY
+268 GGEIY
-273 KDTRV
+273 KDTKV

-285 PSSSSNY
+285 PASNSNY
-292 VKVQL
+292 VKVQI
-297 VNLSEKHA
+297 VNLSEKHP

-318 KCLFQSSIAIKSE
+318 KCLFQTVISIKSE
-331 GIVEYKDQSLST
+331 GITEYKDHTLST
-343 YYSDPEIE
+343 YYPDAELE

-366 CYAVGHNCS
+366 SYAVGHNCS

-383 TVETTFL
+383 IAETTFL

-402 DDNTLDDCL
+402 DDNSLDDCL
-411 DIKNLSHWGLP
+411 DIKNLSNWGLP
-422 METVILNLKRFV
+422 KETVISNLKRFV
-434 RSYKEWIDK
+434 KSYKEWIE
-443 QVSDL
+443 
-448 QKLRKQEIEIANHLI
+448 KQEKEVNKLNRTENEIANRLLD
-463 ERQKENYNRLNANI
+463 RQKENFNRLNFNV
-477 DLLKDANVFKAF
+477 DLLNDDKVYRAF
-489 QIANTAMLIQMII
+489 QIANTAMLIQLIV
-502 SNDIS
+502 SNDKRL
-507 FNGKDSNKGIE
+507 GKV
-518 GEKEVSKIRTDVE
+518 EKEISEFDTELNFDNLEFFKNYDSKKE
-531 FNSLDFFKSYQ
+531 LDF
-542 FGSNDRIK
+542 I
-550 ESPKYRPFQL
+550 PKYRPFQL

-569 MVNPEKRS
+569 VANPERRQQ
-577 EKNTVDLIW
+577 KNTVDLIW

-597 LAVTAFTI
+597 LVVTAFTI
-605 AFRRIKNDIVFGG
+605 AYRRINNDINFAG

-637 ASRLITALEFLRK
+637 ASRLISSLEFLRK
-650 QKEFKNDLKGGDGN
+650 QKDFKTDLKDGEGN

-677 PNTIQDANKLL
+677 PNDIEGVNYLL
-688 DGEKYGMEAEAQK
+688 KKMELEADK
-701 GETGDP
+701 KDCKGDP
-707 HKYNEFQISS
+707 SIFNEFQISS

-727 KDKNSNGKEI
+727 KEKISSGKEV
-737 WKYGFKSKRSDF
+737 WKYGFKPKKSDF
-749 VIHCLNQKCTFHQ
+749 IIHCLNKKCTFHK
-762 RLPIQVID
+762 RLPIQVVD
-770 EVLYENPPTLL
+770 EVLYQNPPTLL

-804 TEDGLPPDL
+804 SDEGLPPDL

-874 VFPPSGINFD
+874 VFPPSGINYD
-884 DSFFAKESK
+884 NSFFAKESK
-893 ECKRRYIGF
+893 ESKRRYIGF

-916 LAHLLVSRLEVFK
+916 LAHLLVSRLEVYK
-929 NKETKQRTD
+929 NLETKSRAD

-981 FDDYTFNFYG
+981 FDEYSFNFYG
-991 IPSRTEELTSRVES
+991 IPGRTEELTSRVES

-1014 IEKPFQ
+1014 IEKPFDESKLVTR
-1020 EKNISERFTD
+1020 EKGLKYLTD
-1030 KKIRYTTIEDVI
+1030 VV

-1054 IDISRLNIMLLN
+1054 IDISRLNIMVLN

-1118 VEPICITPFTENT
+1118 VEPISITPFTENT

-1138 AFVTYIRN
+1138 AFVAYIRN
-1146 KVPAMAKDDAARY
+1146 KIPAMAKDDAARY
-1159 FEKEKADEFID
+1159 FEKEKAYKFID
-1170 FIKNRFSE
+1170 FIKNRFGDDPDIISYFVSSI
-1178 NEEIMAY
+1178 NE
-1185 FINALNNLIDDW
+1185 LIEDW
-1197 QSRANLGS
+1197 QNRASLGS
-1205 KLTYKALLKRP
+1205 KLTYKSLLKRP
-1216 TESQDDGV
+1216 TERQDDGV

>member
-14 IIQNRILKGMIGPGS
+14 IIQGRILKGMIGPGS

-34 DESEEII
+34 EDKEEII
-41 SDYPLQRYFSSIIF
+41 SDYPLQRYFSGIVF

-67 ESADAESEALKE
+67 ENTEAQSDAPIGST
-79 AKETNEENLEK
+79 ETNEEDFQR
-90 PKEEDSKFSGIANP
+90 PKENVTKLSGIANP
-104 NDDDLKISQNNF
+104 NDDELKISQNNF
-116 FPTNIGISVALRKDI
+116 FPTNIGLSVALQKDI
-131 KSIDIVFSF
+131 NTIDVTFSF
-140 GLYYQPKQYEIKIK
+140 GLYYQPKQSEIKIK
-154 IPQAGY
+154 INQAGY

-169 VPLIWRDILKY
+169 IPLAWRDILKY
-180 EDGFMFLERDLK
+180 EEGFMFLERDLK

-203 EYGQFDRFKHYSN
+203 EYGQFDKFKHFSN

-222 EGGYFSAYYYIN
+222 KGGYFSAYYYIN

-242 VWKRKDIQRPE
+242 VWKRKDFQITE
-253 TIIIENTTKPIPLNI
+253 KIVIENTSKPILLNL
-268 GEGIY
+268 GDGIY

-278 GYNIKVY
+278 GYNIMVY
-285 PSSSSNY
+285 PASNSNY
-292 VKVQL
+292 IKVQI
-297 VNLSEKHA
+297 VNLSEKHP

-318 KCLFQSSIAIKSE
+318 KCLFQTVISVKSE
-331 GIVEYKDQSLST
+331 GINEYKDHTLST
-343 YYSDPEIE
+343 YYPDVELE

-366 CYAVGHNCS
+366 SYAVGHNCS

-383 TVETTFL
+383 IAETTFL

-402 DDNTLDDCL
+402 DDNSLDDRL
-411 DIKNLSHWGLP
+411 DIKNLSNWGLP
-422 METVILNLKRFV
+422 KETVIANLKRFV
-434 RSYKEWIDK
+434 KSYKEWIE
-443 QVSDL
+443 
-448 QKLRKQEIEIANHLI
+448 KQETEVNKLNSTESEIANRLLD
-463 ERQKENYNRLNANI
+463 RQKENFNRLNSNV
-477 DLLKDANVFKAF
+477 DLLNDDKVFRAF
-489 QIANTAMLIQMII
+489 QIANTAMLIQLIV
-502 SNDIS
+502 SNDKRL
-507 FNGKDSNKGIE
+507 GKV
-518 GEKEVSKIRTDVE
+518 EKEISEFDVE
-531 FNSLDFFKSYQ
+531 LNFDNLEFFKTYDSKKQ
-542 FGSNDRIK
+542 FGFI
-550 ESPKYRPFQL
+550 PKYRPFQL

-569 MVNPEKRS
+569 MVNPEKRQQ
-577 EKNTVDLIW
+577 KNTVDLIW

-605 AFRRIKNDIVFGG
+605 AYRRINNDLNFGG

-637 ASRLITALEFLRK
+637 ASRLISSLEFLRK
-650 QKEFKNDLKGGDGN
+650 QKEFKNDLKDGEGN
-664 EITIGLWVGQAST
+664 EITIGLWVGQTST
-677 PNTIQDANKLL
+677 PNTIQEANKLL

-701 GETGDP
+701 GNNGDP

-727 KDKNSNGKEI
+727 KVKNNNGKEV

-749 VIHCLNQKCTFHQ
+749 IIHCLNQKCTFHK
-762 RLPIQVID
+762 RLPIQVVD
-770 EVLYENPPTLL
+770 EVLYQNPPTLL

-804 TEDGLPPDL
+804 TDEGLPPDL

-874 VFPPSGINFD
+874 VFPPSGINYD

-893 ECKRRYIGF
+893 ESKRRYIGF

-929 NKETKQRTD
+929 NLETKSRTD

-981 FDDYTFNFYG
+981 FDEYSFNFYG

-1014 IEKPFQ
+1014 IEKPFDESKLVTR
-1020 EKNISERFTD
+1020 EKGLKYLTD
-1030 KKIRYTTIEDVI
+1030 VV

-1054 IDISRLNIMLLN
+1054 IDISRLNIMVLN

-1104 FEHFINFHSAFYKC
+1104 FEHFINFHCAFYKC
-1118 VEPICITPFTENT
+1118 VEPISITPFTENT

-1146 KVPAMAKDDAARY
+1146 KIPAMAKDDAARY
-1159 FEKEKADEFID
+1159 FEKEKAEEFIH
-1170 FIKNRFSE
+1170 FIKNRFGDDPDITS
-1178 NEEIMAY
+1178 Y
-1185 FINALNNLIDDW
+1185 FISSINDLIEDW
-1197 QSRANLGS
+1197 QNRASLGS
-1205 KLTYKALLKRP
+1205 KLTYKSLIKRP
-1216 TESQDDGV
+1216 TERQDDGV

>member
-1 MSQFDILDEKARD
+1 MNQFDILDEKARN
-14 IIQNRILKGMIGPGS
+14 IIQSRIRKGMIGPGS

-34 DESEEII
+34 DETEEII
-41 SDYPLQRYFSSIIF
+41 SDYPLQRYFSGIIF
-55 PDKTICKTIDEK
+55 PNKTICKTIDEK
-67 ESADAESEALKE
+67 ESADAESEASKDV
-79 AKETNEENLEK
+79 KDTNEEYIEISKEVKTNLS
-90 PKEEDSKFSGIANP
+90 DIANP
-104 NDDDLKISQNNF
+104 NDDELKLSQNNF
-116 FPTNIGISVALRKDI
+116 FPTNIGLSAAIKKDI
-131 KSIDIVFSF
+131 KTLDVTFSF
-140 GLYYQPKQYEIKIK
+140 GLYYQPEQSEIKIK
-154 IPQAGY
+154 INQAGY
-160 DSFFEEGIP
+160 DSFFEEGFLIP
-169 VPLIWRDILKY
+169 LAWRDILKY
-180 EDGFMFLERDLK
+180 ENGFMFLERDLK

-216 LKRQTE
+216 LKRQTDK
-222 EGGYFSAYYYIN
+222 GGYVSAYYYIN

-242 VWKRKDIQRPE
+242 VWKRKEIKITE
-253 TIIIENTTKPIPLNI
+253 TIKIKNTAAPVLLSL

-278 GYNIKVY
+278 GYNVKVFQ
-285 PSSSSNY
+285 SSNSNY

-297 VNLSEKHA
+297 VNLSEKHP
-305 SNRFSNKSEPLNK
+305 SNRFTNKSEPLNK
-318 KCLFQSSIAIKSE
+318 KCLFQSRITINSD
-331 GIVEYKDQSLST
+331 GITEYKDQTLST
-343 YYSDPEIE
+343 YFPDTELE

-366 CYAVGHNCS
+366 SYAVGHNCS
-375 AKWNENHT
+375 ARWNEKHT
-383 TVETTFL
+383 LVETTFL

-402 DDNTLDDCL
+402 DDNSLDDCL
-411 DIKNLSHWGLP
+411 DIKNLSYWGLP
-422 METVILNLKRFV
+422 KNQVISNLKRFV
-434 RSYKEWIDK
+434 INYKDWIE
-443 QVSDL
+443 
-448 QKLRKQEIEIANHLI
+448 KQEDEASKLDRTENQIASRLI
-463 ERQKENYNRLNANI
+463 KRQKENYKRLYSNI
-477 DLLKDANVFKAF
+477 DLLVDNKIFKAF
-489 QIANTAMLIQMII
+489 QIANTAMLIQLIV
-502 SNDIS
+502 SNDKRL
-507 FNGKDSNKGIE
+507 GKV
-518 GEKEVSKIRTDVE
+518 EKEISE
-531 FNSLDFFKSYQ
+531 FDKDLNFDNLDFFKTYDSEKNLG
-542 FGSNDRIK
+542 FI
-550 ESPKYRPFQL
+550 PKYRPFQL
-560 AFFILSLEE
+560 AFFILSIEE
-569 MVNPEKRS
+569 MVNPECRQKR
-577 EKNTVDLIW
+577 NTVDLIW

-605 AFRRIKNDIVFGG
+605 AYRRINNDVNYGG

-637 ASRLITALEFLRK
+637 ASRLISALEFLRK
-650 QKEFKNDLKGGDGN
+650 QKEFKNELKEGDGN

-677 PNTIQDANKLL
+677 PNTIQEANKLL

-701 GETGDP
+701 GENGAP

-727 KDKNSNGKEI
+727 KEKNNSGKDI
-737 WKYGFKSKRSDF
+737 WKYGFKSKRNDF
-749 VIHCLNQKCTFHQ
+749 IIHCLNHKCTFNK
-762 RLPIQVID
+762 RLPIQVVD
-770 EVLYENPPTLL
+770 EVLYQNPPTLL

-804 TEDGLPPDL
+804 TEEGLPPDL

-836 IELLCTKNGIGP
+836 IELLCTKNGVGP

-862 QIKRLYGNRKVN
+862 QIKRLYGNRIVN
-874 VFPPSGINFD
+874 VFPPSGINYD

-893 ECKRRYIGF
+893 ESKRRYIGF

-929 NKETKQRTD
+929 NIDTKSRTD

-981 FDDYTFNFYG
+981 FDEYSFNFYG
-991 IPSRTEELTSRVES
+991 IPDRTEELTSRVES
-1005 AKIKSVLKE
+1005 VKIKSVLKE
-1014 IEKPFQ
+1014 IEKPFNENKLVTK
-1020 EKNISERFTD
+1020 EKGLKYITD
-1030 KKIRYTTIEDVI
+1030 VV

-1054 IDISRLNIMLLN
+1054 IDISRLNIMVLN

-1118 VEPICITPFTENT
+1118 VEPISITPFTENT

-1138 AFVTYIRN
+1138 AFVTFIRN
-1146 KVPAMAKDDAARY
+1146 KISAMASDDAARY
-1159 FEKEKADEFID
+1159 FEKIMADEFIN
-1170 FIKNRFSE
+1170 FIKNRFGDTPDVTE
-1178 NEEIMAY
+1178 Y
-1185 FINALNNLIDDW
+1185 FISSLNHLIDDW
-1197 QSRANLGS
+1197 QNRANLGS
-1205 KLTYKALLKRP
+1205 KLTYKSLLKRP
-1216 TESQDDGV
+1216 TERQDNGV
-1224 DWATMQSM
+1224 DWVTMQSM

>member
-14 IIQNRILKGMIGPGS
+14 IIQGRILKGMIGPGS

-34 DESEEII
+34 EDKEEII
-41 SDYPLQRYFSSIIF
+41 SDYPLQRYFSGIVF

-67 ESADAESEALKE
+67 ENTEAQSDAPIGST
-79 AKETNEENLEK
+79 ETNEEDFQK
-90 PKEEDSKFSGIANP
+90 PKENETKLSGIANP
-104 NDDDLKISQNNF
+104 NDDELKISQNNF
-116 FPTNIGISVALRKDI
+116 FPTNIGLSVALQKDI
-131 KSIDIVFSF
+131 NTIDVTFSF
-140 GLYYQPKQYEIKIK
+140 GLYYQPKQSEIKIK
-154 IPQAGY
+154 INQAGY

-169 VPLIWRDILKY
+169 IPLAWRDILKY
-180 EDGFMFLERDLK
+180 EEGFMFLERDLK

-203 EYGQFDRFKHYSN
+203 EYGQFDKFKHFSN

-242 VWKRKDIQRPE
+242 VWKRKDFQITE
-253 TIIIENTTKPIPLNI
+253 KIVIENTSKPILLNLSD
-268 GEGIY
+268 GIY

-285 PSSSSNY
+285 PASNSNY
-292 VKVQL
+292 IKVQI
-297 VNLSEKHA
+297 VNLSEKHP

-318 KCLFQSSIAIKSE
+318 KCLFQTVISIKSE
-331 GIVEYKDQSLST
+331 GITEYKDHTLST
-343 YYSDPEIE
+343 YYPDAELE

-366 CYAVGHNCS
+366 SYAVGHNCS

-383 TVETTFL
+383 LAETTFL

-402 DDNTLDDCL
+402 DDNSLDDCL
-411 DIKNLSHWGLP
+411 DIKNLSNWGLP
-422 METVILNLKRFV
+422 KETVIANLKRFV
-434 RSYKEWIDK
+434 KSYKEWIEK
-443 QVSDL
+443 QVTEVI
-448 QKLRKQEIEIANHLI
+448 KLNRTESEIANRLLD
-463 ERQKENYNRLNANI
+463 RQKENFNRLNSNV
-477 DLLKDANVFKAF
+477 DLLNDDKVFRAF
-489 QIANTAMLIQMII
+489 QIANTAMLIQLIV
-502 SNDIS
+502 SNDKRL
-507 FNGKDSNKGIE
+507 GKV
-518 GEKEVSKIRTDVE
+518 EKEISEFDVE
-531 FNSLDFFKSYQ
+531 LNFDNLEFFKTYDSKKQ
-542 FGSNDRIK
+542 LGFI
-550 ESPKYRPFQL
+550 PKYRPFQL

-569 MVNPEKRS
+569 MVNPEKRQQ
-577 EKNTVDLIW
+577 KNTVDLIW

-605 AFRRIKNDIVFGG
+605 AYRRINNDLNFGG

-637 ASRLITALEFLRK
+637 ASRLISSLEFLRK
-650 QKEFKNDLKGGDGN
+650 QKEFKNDLKDGEGN

-677 PNTIQDANKLL
+677 PNTIQEANKLL
-688 DGEKYGMEAEAQK
+688 GEKYGMEAEAQK
-701 GETGDP
+701 GNNGDP

-727 KDKNSNGKEI
+727 KVKNNNGKEV

-749 VIHCLNQKCTFHQ
+749 IIHCLNQKCTFHK
-762 RLPIQVID
+762 RLPIQVVD
-770 EVLYENPPTLL
+770 EVLYQNPPTLL

-804 TEDGLPPDL
+804 TDEGLPPDL

-874 VFPPSGINFD
+874 VFPPSGINYD

-893 ECKRRYIGF
+893 ESKRRYIGF

-929 NKETKQRTD
+929 NLETKSRTD

-981 FDDYTFNFYG
+981 FDEYSFNFYG

-1014 IEKPFQ
+1014 IEKPFDESKLVTR
-1020 EKNISERFTD
+1020 EKGLKYLTD
-1030 KKIRYTTIEDVI
+1030 VV

-1054 IDISRLNIMLLN
+1054 IDISRLNIMVLN

-1118 VEPICITPFTENT
+1118 VEPISITPFTENT

-1146 KVPAMAKDDAARY
+1146 KIPAMAKDDAARY
-1159 FEKEKADEFID
+1159 FEKEKAEEFIH
-1170 FIKNRFSE
+1170 FIKNRFGDDPDITS
-1178 NEEIMAY
+1178 Y
-1185 FINALNNLIDDW
+1185 FISSINDLIEDW
-1197 QSRANLGS
+1197 QNRASLGS
-1205 KLTYKALLKRP
+1205 KLTYKSLLKRP
-1216 TESQDDGV
+1216 TERQDDGV

>member
-1 MSQFDILDEKARD
+1 MSQFDILDEKARE
-14 IIQNRILKGMIGPGS
+14 IIQSRILKGMIGPGS
-29 DTWGV
+29 DTWGLE
-34 DESEEII
+34 DKEEII
-41 SDYPLQRYFSSIIF
+41 SDYPLQRYFSGIVF

-67 ESADAESEALKE
+67 ENADAESDASIES
-79 AKETNEENLEK
+79 KETNEEDIEK
-90 PKEEDSKFSGIANP
+90 QKEVETKFSGIANP
-104 NDDDLKISQNNF
+104 NDDELKISQNNF
-116 FPTNIGISVALRKDI
+116 FPTNIGLSVALQKDI
-131 KSIDIVFSF
+131 KTIDVTFSF
-140 GLYYQPKQYEIKIK
+140 GLYYQPKQSEIKIK
-154 IPQAGY
+154 INQAGY

-169 VPLIWRDILKY
+169 IPLAWRDILKY
-180 EDGFMFLERDLK
+180 EEGFMFLERDLK

-203 EYGQFDRFKHYSN
+203 EYGQFDKFKHFSN

-242 VWKRKDIQRPE
+242 VWKRKDYQITE
-253 TIIIENTTKPIPLNI
+253 KIVIENTSKPILLNL
-268 GEGIY
+268 GDGIY

-285 PSSSSNY
+285 PASNSDY
-292 VKVQL
+292 IKVQI
-297 VNLSEKHA
+297 VNLSEKHP

-318 KCLFQSSIAIKSE
+318 KSLFQTVISIKSD
-331 GIVEYKDQSLST
+331 GITEYKDHTLST
-343 YYSDPEIE
+343 YYPDAELE

-366 CYAVGHNCS
+366 SYAVGHNCS
-375 AKWNENHT
+375 AKWNDNHT
-383 TVETTFL
+383 LAETTFL

-402 DDNTLDDCL
+402 DDNSLDDCL
-411 DIKNLSHWGLP
+411 DIKNLSNWGLP
-422 METVILNLKRFV
+422 KETVIANLKRFV
-434 RSYKEWIDK
+434 KSYKEWIE
-443 QVSDL
+443 
-448 QKLRKQEIEIANHLI
+448 KQETEVEKLNRAENEIANRLLD
-463 ERQKENYNRLNANI
+463 RQKENFNRLNFNV
-477 DLLKDANVFKAF
+477 DLLNDDKVFRAF
-489 QIANTAMLIQMII
+489 QIANTAMLIQLIV
-502 SNDIS
+502 SNDKRL
-507 FNGKDSNKGIE
+507 GKI
-518 GEKEVSKIRTDVE
+518 EKEISE
-531 FNSLDFFKSYQ
+531 FDIELNFDNLEFFKTYDSKKQ
-542 FGSNDRIK
+542 LGFI
-550 ESPKYRPFQL
+550 PKYRPFQL

-569 MVNPEKRS
+569 MVDPEKRQQ
-577 EKNTVDLIW
+577 KNTVDLIW

-605 AFRRIKNDIVFGG
+605 AYRRINNDLNFGG

-637 ASRLITALEFLRK
+637 ASRLISSLEFLRK
-650 QKEFKNDLKGGDGN
+650 QKEFKNDLKDGEGN

-677 PNTIQDANKLL
+677 PNTIQEANKLL

-701 GETGDP
+701 GNNGDP

-727 KDKNSNGKEI
+727 KVKNTNGKEI

-749 VIHCLNQKCTFHQ
+749 IIHCLNQKCTFHK
-762 RLPIQVID
+762 RLPIQVVD
-770 EVLYENPPTLL
+770 EVLYQNPPTLL

-804 TEDGLPPDL
+804 TDEGLPPDL

-874 VFPPSGINFD
+874 VFPPSGINYD

-893 ECKRRYIGF
+893 ESKRRYIGF

-929 NKETKQRTD
+929 NSETKSRTD

-981 FDDYTFNFYG
+981 FDEYSFNFYG

-1014 IEKPFQ
+1014 IEKPFDESKLVTR
-1020 EKNISERFTD
+1020 EKGLKYLTD
-1030 KKIRYTTIEDVI
+1030 VV

-1054 IDISRLNIMLLN
+1054 IDISRLNIMVLN

-1118 VEPICITPFTENT
+1118 VEPISITPFTENT

-1146 KVPAMAKDDAARY
+1146 KIPAMAKDDAARY
-1159 FEKEKADEFID
+1159 FEKEKAEEFIH
-1170 FIKNRFSE
+1170 FIKNRFGDDLDITS
-1178 NEEIMAY
+1178 Y
-1185 FINALNNLIDDW
+1185 FISSINDLIEDW
-1197 QSRANLGS
+1197 QNRASLGS
-1205 KLTYKALLKRP
+1205 KLTYKSLLKRP
-1216 TESQDDGV
+1216 TERQDDGV

>member
-1 MSQFDILDEKARD
+1 MSQFDILDEKARE

-34 DESEEII
+34 EDKEEII
-41 SDYPLQRYFSSIIF
+41 SDYPLQRYFSGIVF

-67 ESADAESEALKE
+67 ENADAESDASIES
-79 AKETNEENLEK
+79 KETNEEEIEK
-90 PKEEDSKFSGIANP
+90 QKEVDTKLSGIANP
-104 NDDDLKISQNNF
+104 NDDELKISQNNF
-116 FPTNIGISVALRKDI
+116 FPTNIGLSVALQKDI
-131 KSIDIVFSF
+131 KTINVTFSF
-140 GLYYQPKQYEIKIK
+140 GLYYQPKQSEIKIK
-154 IPQAGY
+154 INQAGY

-169 VPLIWRDILKY
+169 IPLTWRDILKY
-180 EDGFMFLERDLK
+180 EEGFMFLERDLK

-203 EYGQFDRFKHYSN
+203 EYGQFDKFKHYSN

-242 VWKRKDIQRPE
+242 VWKRKDFQITE
-253 TIIIENTTKPIPLNI
+253 KVLIENTDQPILLNL
-268 GEGIY
+268 GDGIY
-273 KDTRV
+273 KDTKV

-285 PSSSSNY
+285 PASNSNY

-297 VNLSEKHA
+297 VNLSEKHP

-318 KCLFQSSIAIKSE
+318 KCLFQSSIAIQSE
-331 GIVEYKDQSLST
+331 GITEYKDHSLST
-343 YYSDPEIE
+343 YYPDAELE

-366 CYAVGHNCS
+366 SYAVGHNCS
-375 AKWNENHT
+375 AKWNENHS
-383 TVETTFL
+383 VIQTTFL

-402 DDNTLDDCL
+402 DDNSLDDCL
-411 DIKNLSHWGLP
+411 DIKNLSNWGLP
-422 METVILNLKRFV
+422 KETVISNLKRFV
-434 RSYKEWIDK
+434 KSYKEWIE
-443 QVSDL
+443 
-448 QKLRKQEIEIANHLI
+448 KQETEVNKFNRTESEIANRLI
-463 ERQKENYNRLNANI
+463 DRQKENFNRLNSNVH
-477 DLLKDANVFKAF
+477 LLNDDKVFRAF
-489 QIANTAMLIQMII
+489 QIANTAMLIQLFV
-502 SNDIS
+502 SNDKRL
-507 FNGKDSNKGIE
+507 GKV
-518 GEKEVSKIRTDVE
+518 EKEISEFDVE
-531 FNSLDFFKSYQ
+531 LNFDNLEFFKTYDSKKQ
-542 FGSNDRIK
+542 LGFI
-550 ESPKYRPFQL
+550 PKYRPFQL

-569 MVNPEKRS
+569 MVNPEKRQQ
-577 EKNTVDLIW
+577 KNTVDLIW

-605 AFRRIKNDIVFGG
+605 AYRRINNDFNFGG

-637 ASRLITALEFLRK
+637 ASRLISSLEFLRK
-650 QKEFKNDLKGGDGN
+650 QKEFKNDLKDGEGN

-677 PNTIQDANKLL
+677 PNTIQEANKLL

-701 GETGDP
+701 GNNGDP
-707 HKYNEFQISS
+707 NKYNEFQISS

-727 KDKNSNGKEI
+727 KVKNTNGKEV

-749 VIHCLNQKCTFHQ
+749 IIHCLNQKCTFHK

-770 EVLYENPPTLL
+770 EVLYQNPPTLL

-804 TEDGLPPDL
+804 TDEGLPPDL

-836 IELLCTKNGIGP
+836 IELLCTKNGNGP

-874 VFPPSGINFD
+874 VFPPSGINYD

-893 ECKRRYIGF
+893 ESKRRYIGF

-916 LAHLLVSRLEVFK
+916 LAHLLVSRLEVF
-929 NKETKQRTD
+929 NNLETKSRTD

-981 FDDYTFNFYG
+981 FDEYSFNFYG

-1014 IEKPFQ
+1014 IEKPFDENKLVTR
-1020 EKNISERFTD
+1020 EKGLKYLTD
-1030 KKIRYTTIEDVI
+1030 VV

-1054 IDISRLNIMLLN
+1054 IDISRLNIMVLN

-1118 VEPICITPFTENT
+1118 VEPISITPFTENT

-1146 KVPAMAKDDAARY
+1146 KIPAMAKDDAARY
-1159 FEKEKADEFID
+1159 FEKEKAAEFID
-1170 FIKNRFSE
+1170 FIKTRFGDDPDIIS
-1178 NEEIMAY
+1178 Y
-1185 FINALNNLIDDW
+1185 FISSINELIEDW
-1197 QSRANLGS
+1197 QNRASLGS
-1205 KLTYKALLKRP
+1205 QLTYKSLLKRP
-1216 TESQDDGV
+1216 TERQDKGV

>member
-1 MSQFDILDEKARD
+1 MSQFDILDEKARE
-14 IIQNRILKGMIGPGS
+14 IIQSRILKGMIGPGS

-34 DESEEII
+34 EDKEEII
-41 SDYPLQRYFSSIIF
+41 SDYPLQRYFSGIIF

-67 ESADAESEALKE
+67 ENADSESEASIE
-79 AKETNEENLEK
+79 SEDTNEEVIEK
-90 PKEEDSKFSGIANP
+90 QKEEDTKLSGIANP
-104 NDDDLKISQNNF
+104 NDDELKISQNNF
-116 FPTNIGISVALRKDI
+116 FPTNIGLSVALQKDV
-131 KSIDIVFSF
+131 KTIDVTFSF
-140 GLYYQPKQYEIKIK
+140 GLYYQPKQSEIKIK
-154 IPQAGY
+154 INQAGY

-169 VPLIWRDILKY
+169 IPLSWSDILKY
-180 EDGFMFLERDLK
+180 EEGYMFLERDLK

-203 EYGQFDRFKHYSN
+203 EYGQFDKFKHFSN

-242 VWKRKDIQRPE
+242 VWKRKDFQITE
-253 TIIIENTTKPIPLNI
+253 KIEIENTSKPIILNL
-268 GEGIY
+268 GDGIY
-273 KDTRV
+273 KDTKV

-285 PSSSSNY
+285 PASNSNY
-292 VKVQL
+292 VKVQI
-297 VNLSEKHA
+297 VNLSEKHP

-318 KCLFQSSIAIKSE
+318 KCLFQTEISIKSN
-331 GIVEYKDQSLST
+331 GITEYKDHTLST
-343 YYSDPEIE
+343 YYPEAELE

-366 CYAVGHNCS
+366 SYAVGHNCS
-375 AKWNENHT
+375 AKWNENHSVT
-383 TVETTFL
+383 ETTFL

-402 DDNTLDDCL
+402 DDNSLDDCL
-411 DIKNLSHWGLP
+411 DIKNLSNWGLP
-422 METVILNLKRFV
+422 KETIISNLKRFV
-434 RSYKEWIDK
+434 KSYKEWIE
-443 QVSDL
+443 
-448 QKLRKQEIEIANHLI
+448 KQETEVNNLNRAESEIANRLVD
-463 ERQKENYNRLNANI
+463 RQKENFNRLNSNV
-477 DLLKDANVFKAF
+477 DLLNDDKVFRAF
-489 QIANTAMLIQMII
+489 QIANTAMLIQLIV
-502 SNDIS
+502 SNDKRL
-507 FNGKDSNKGIE
+507 GKV
-518 GEKEVSKIRTDVE
+518 EKEISE
-531 FNSLDFFKSYQ
+531 FNIELNFDNLEFFKTYDSKKQ
-542 FGSNDRIK
+542 LGFI
-550 ESPKYRPFQL
+550 PKYRPFQL

-569 MVNPEKRS
+569 MVDPEKRQQ
-577 EKNTVDLIW
+577 KNTVDLIW

-605 AFRRIKNDIVFGG
+605 AYRRIKNDLNFGG

-637 ASRLITALEFLRK
+637 ASRLISSLEFLRK
-650 QKEFKNDLKGGDGN
+650 QKEFKNDLKDGEGN

-677 PNTIQDANKLL
+677 PNTIQEANKLL

-701 GETGDP
+701 GNNGDP

-727 KDKNSNGKEI
+727 KFKNTNGKEV

-749 VIHCLNQKCTFHQ
+749 IIHCLNQKCTFHK
-762 RLPIQVID
+762 RLPIQVVD
-770 EVLYENPPTLL
+770 EVLYQNPPTLL
-781 FGTVDKFAMLAWQE
+781 FGTVDKFAMLAWQD

-804 TEDGLPPDL
+804 TDEGLPPDL

-874 VFPPSGINFD
+874 VFPPSGINYD

-893 ECKRRYIGF
+893 DSKRRYIGF

-929 NKETKQRTD
+929 NLETKSRTD

-981 FDDYTFNFYG
+981 FDEYSFNFYG

-1014 IEKPFQ
+1014 IEKPFDESKLVAR
-1020 EKNISERFTD
+1020 EKGLKYLTD
-1030 KKIRYTTIEDVI
+1030 VV

-1054 IDISRLNIMLLN
+1054 IDISRLNIMVLN

-1118 VEPICITPFTENT
+1118 VEPISITPFTENT

-1146 KVPAMAKDDAARY
+1146 KIPAMAKDDAARY

-1170 FIKNRFSE
+1170 FIKIRFGDNPDIIS
-1178 NEEIMAY
+1178 Y
-1185 FINALNNLIDDW
+1185 FISSINELIEDW
-1197 QSRANLGS
+1197 QNRASLGS
-1205 KLTYKALLKRP
+1205 KLTYKSLLKRP
-1216 TESQDDGV
+1216 TERQDDGV

>member
-1 MSQFDILDEKARD
+1 MSQFDNIDEKARD
-14 IIQNRILKGMIGPGS
+14 IIQSRILKGMIGPGS

-34 DESEEII
+34 EDIEEII
-41 SDYPLQRYFSSIIF
+41 SDYPLQRYFSGIVF

-67 ESADAESEALKE
+67 EDADAESEALKE
-79 AKETNEENLEK
+79 AKETNEENIEK
-90 PKEEDSKFSGIANP
+90 QKESDSKLSGIANP
-104 NDDDLKISQNNF
+104 NDDELKINQNNF
-116 FPTNIGISVALRKDI
+116 FPTNIGLSVAIQKDT
-131 KSIDIVFSF
+131 KSIDVTFCF
-140 GLYYQPKQYEIKIK
+140 GLYHQPKQSEIKIK
-154 IPQAGY
+154 ISQAGY
-160 DSFFEEGIP
+160 DSFFEEGISI
-169 VPLIWRDILKY
+169 PLAWRDILKY
-180 EDGFMFLERDLK
+180 ENGFMFLARDLK

-203 EYGQFDRFKHYSN
+203 EYGQFDKFKHFSN
-216 LKRQTE
+216 LKRQTD

-242 VWKRKDIQRPE
+242 VWKRKDFQLTENIL
-253 TIIIENTTKPIPLNI
+253 IENTTKPILLNL
-268 GEGIY
+268 GDGVY
-273 KDTRV
+273 KDTRA
-278 GYNIKVY
+278 GYNVKVY
-285 PSSSSNY
+285 QSSNSNY
-292 VKVQL
+292 IKVQL

-318 KCLFQSSIAIKSE
+318 KCLFQTAISIKSE
-331 GIVEYKDQSLST
+331 GITEYKDHTLST
-343 YYSDPEIE
+343 YYPDAELE

-366 CYAVGHNCS
+366 SYAVGHNCS
-375 AKWNENHT
+375 VKWNENHT
-383 TVETTFL
+383 LSETTFL

-402 DDNTLDDCL
+402 DDDTLDDCL
-411 DIKNLSHWGLP
+411 DIKNLSYWGLQK
-422 METVILNLKRFV
+422 ETVIFNLNRFV
-434 RSYKEWIDK
+434 KSYNEWIN
-443 QVSDL
+443 
-448 QKLRKQEIEIANHLI
+448 KQETEVKKLNITEKIIANRLLDRQKKNFDRLESNIEI
-463 ERQKENYNRLNANI
+463 LN
-477 DLLKDANVFKAF
+477 DDKVFKAF
-489 QIANTAMLIQMII
+489 QIANTAMLIQLIV
-502 SNDIS
+502 SNDKRL
-507 FNGKDSNKGIE
+507 GKV
-518 GEKEVSKIRTDVE
+518 EKEISE
-531 FNSLDFFKSYQ
+531 FDKELNFDNLDFFKYYD
-542 FGSNDRIK
+542 SNKHLGFI
-550 ESPKYRPFQL
+550 PKYRPFQL

-569 MVNPEKRS
+569 MVLPEKRQQ
-577 EKNTVDLIW
+577 KNTVDLIW

-605 AFRRIKNDIVFGG
+605 AFRRINNDVAFGG

-637 ASRLITALEFLRK
+637 ASRLISALEFLRT
-650 QKEFKNDLKGGDGN
+650 QKEFKNDLKDGEGN

-677 PNTIQDANKLL
+677 PNTIQEANELL

-701 GETGDP
+701 GDNGDP

-727 KDKNSNGKEI
+727 KVKNSNGKEV

-749 VIHCLNQKCTFHQ
+749 IIHCLNQKCTFHK
-762 RLPIQVID
+762 RLPIQVVD
-770 EVLYENPPTLL
+770 EVLYQNPPTLL

-804 TEDGLPPDL
+804 SDDGLPPDL

-874 VFPPSGINFD
+874 VFPPSGINYD

-893 ECKRRYIGF
+893 ESKRRYIGF

-929 NKETKQRTD
+929 SIETKSRTD

-981 FDDYTFNFYG
+981 FDEYSFNFYG

-1014 IEKPFQ
+1014 IEKTFDESKLVTR
-1020 EKNISERFTD
+1020 EKGMKYLTD
-1030 KKIRYTTIEDVI
+1030 VVDI
-1042 DFVLAT
+1042 VLAT

-1054 IDISRLNIMLLN
+1054 IDISRLNIMVLN

-1079 SRVGRKTKGLAIT
+1079 SRVGRKYKGLVIT

-1118 VEPICITPFTENT
+1118 VEPISITPFTENT

-1138 AFVTYIRN
+1138 AFVAYIRN
-1146 KVPAMAKDDAARY
+1146 KIPAMSQDDAARY
-1159 FEKEKADEFID
+1159 FEKVKANEFID
-1170 FIKNRFSE
+1170 FIKNRFGDDSE
-1178 NEEIMAY
+1178 ITSY
-1185 FINALNNLIDDW
+1185 FVGSLNDLIDDW
-1197 QSRANLGS
+1197 QNRSSLGS

-1216 TESQDDGV
+1216 TERQDDGV

>member
-14 IIQNRILKGMIGPGS
+14 IIQGRILKGMIGPGS

-34 DESEEII
+34 EDKEEII
-41 SDYPLQRYFSSIIF
+41 SDYPLQRYFSGIVF

-67 ESADAESEALKE
+67 ENADAESDASIES
-79 AKETNEENLEK
+79 KETNEEGIEK
-90 PKEEDSKFSGIANP
+90 QKEVETKLSGIANP
-104 NDDDLKISQNNF
+104 NDDELKISQNNF
-116 FPTNIGISVALRKDI
+116 FPTNIGLSVALQKDT
-131 KSIDIVFSF
+131 KTIDVTFSF
-140 GLYYQPKQYEIKIK
+140 GLYYQPKQSEIKIK
-154 IPQAGY
+154 INQAGY

-169 VPLIWRDILKY
+169 IPLAWRDILKY
-180 EDGFMFLERDLK
+180 EEGFMFLERDLK

-203 EYGQFDRFKHYSN
+203 EYGQFDKFKHFSN
-216 LKRQTE
+216 LKRHTE

-242 VWKRKDIQRPE
+242 VWKRKDFQITE
-253 TIIIENTTKPIPLNI
+253 KIVIENTSKPILLNL
-268 GEGIY
+268 GDGIY

-285 PSSSSNY
+285 PASNSNY
-292 VKVQL
+292 IKVQI
-297 VNLSEKHA
+297 VNLSEKHP

-318 KCLFQSSIAIKSE
+318 KCLFQTIISVKSE
-331 GIVEYKDQSLST
+331 GITEYKDNTLST
-343 YYSDPEIE
+343 YYPDAELE

-366 CYAVGHNCS
+366 SYAVGHNCS

-383 TVETTFL
+383 LAETTFL

-402 DDNTLDDCL
+402 DDNSLDDCL
-411 DIKNLSHWGLP
+411 DIKNLSNWGLP
-422 METVILNLKRFV
+422 KETVIANLKRFV
-434 RSYKEWIDK
+434 KSYKEWIE
-443 QVSDL
+443 
-448 QKLRKQEIEIANHLI
+448 KQETEVSKNNRTESEIANRLLDK
-463 ERQKENYNRLNANI
+463 QKENFSRLNSNV
-477 DLLKDANVFKAF
+477 DLLNDDKVFRAF
-489 QIANTAMLIQMII
+489 QIANTAMLIQLIV
-502 SNDIS
+502 SNDKRL
-507 FNGKDSNKGIE
+507 GKV
-518 GEKEVSKIRTDVE
+518 EKEISDFDVE
-531 FNSLDFFKSYQ
+531 LNFDNLEFFKTYDSKKQ
-542 FGSNDRIK
+542 LGFI
-550 ESPKYRPFQL
+550 PKYRPFQL

-569 MVNPEKRS
+569 MVNPEKRQQ
-577 EKNTVDLIW
+577 KNTVDLIW

-605 AFRRIKNDIVFGG
+605 AYRRINNDLNFGG

-637 ASRLITALEFLRK
+637 ASRLISSLEFLRK
-650 QKEFKNDLKGGDGN
+650 QKEFKNDLKDGEGN

-677 PNTIQDANKLL
+677 PNTIQEANKLL

-701 GETGDP
+701 GNNGDP

-727 KDKNSNGKEI
+727 KGKNNNGKEV

-749 VIHCLNQKCTFHQ
+749 IIHCLNQKCTFHK
-762 RLPIQVID
+762 RLPIQVVD
-770 EVLYENPPTLL
+770 EVLYQNPPTLL

-804 TEDGLPPDL
+804 TDEGLPPDL

-874 VFPPSGINFD
+874 VFPPSGINYD

-893 ECKRRYIGF
+893 ESKRRYIGF

-929 NKETKQRTD
+929 NLETKSRTD

-981 FDDYTFNFYG
+981 FDEYSFNFYG

-1014 IEKPFQ
+1014 IEKPFDESKLVTR
-1020 EKNISERFTD
+1020 EKGLKYLTD
-1030 KKIRYTTIEDVI
+1030 VV

-1118 VEPICITPFTENT
+1118 VEPISITPFTENT

-1146 KVPAMAKDDAARY
+1146 KIPAMAKDDAARY
-1159 FEKEKADEFID
+1159 FEKEKAEEFTH
-1170 FIKNRFSE
+1170 FIKNRFGDDPDITS
-1178 NEEIMAY
+1178 Y
-1185 FINALNNLIDDW
+1185 FISSINDLIEDW
-1197 QSRANLGS
+1197 QNRASLGS
-1205 KLTYKALLKRP
+1205 KLTYKSLLKRP
-1216 TESQDDGV
+1216 TERQDDGV